1 MKIKCSHTL
10 PGEVRWEEKVWW
22 AQAAMLEIPHLI
34 QENFHH
40 EGGQTM
46 EEEASE
52 VVETIHPWKY
62 SDPD

>member
-1 MKIKCSHTL
+1 M
-10 PGEVRWEEKVWW
+10 WW

-34 QENFHH
+34 QEKYFHH

-62 SDPD
+62 PDPD

>member
-1 MKIKCSHTL
+1 
-10 PGEVRWEEKVWW
+10 
-22 AQAAMLEIPHLI
+22 MLEIPHLI